1 MSESSARKADP
12 ALLFLRR
19 APDENCNDVEK
30 KPVPGANT
38 LKLEKWGSYQ
48 TRGRGG
54 RHMFGNKRFSDRP
67 ASIPLPR
74 RPLGRTGRDVTIFG
88 LGGEGVLRTH
98 GREHEA
104 VGVIQRALDQGVT
117 YCDTAPAYAGSM
129 DYYGAALGER
139 RANVFLASKTHE
151 RSRDGSL
158 RLLDDSLRRLR
169 TDHLD
174 LWQLHDLRTQDD
186 LDGIFAP
193 RGALEALLQAR
204 DDGRVRHLG
213 LTGHHD
219 PSILLEA
226 MRRFAFDTVLVSLN
240 AADVHRLSFIHTV
253 LPEAVRQGMG
263 VIGMKAC
270 AQGRLLGR
278 GALTMDEAMGYVLSL
293 PGVSTVIIGCS
304 TPQEVDENARI
315 ARTFTGFA
323 TERLRG
329 LESRTRSRAELFG
342 YFKKSAS

>member
-1 MSESSARKADP
+1 MLWSKKSPAATTMS
-12 ALLFLRR
+12 
-19 APDENCNDVEK
+19 
-30 KPVPGANT
+30 
-38 LKLEKWGSYQ
+38 
-48 TRGRGG
+48 
-54 RHMFGNKRFSDRP
+54 
-67 ASIPLPR
+67 PLPR
-74 RPLGRTGRDVTIFG
+74 RPLGRTGREVTIFG

-98 GREHEA
+98 GREAEA
-104 VGVIQRALDQGVT
+104 VRVIHRALDQGVT

-139 RANVFLASKTHE
+139 RAGIFLASKTHE

-186 LDGIFAP
+186 LDRIFG
-193 RGALEALLQAR
+193 RSGALEALLRAR
-204 DDGRVRHLG
+204 EEGRVRHLG

-240 AADVHRLSFIHTV
+240 AADVHRLSFIKTV
-253 LPEAVRQGMG
+253 LPEAARQGMG
-263 VIGMKAC
+263 VIGMKVC

-278 GALTMDEAMGYVLSL
+278 GAVTMDEAMGYVLSL
-293 PGVSTVIIGCS
+293 PGVSTVIVGCS

-315 ARTFTGFA
+315 ARAFTPFA
-323 TERLRG
+323 ESRLRA
-329 LESRTRSRAELFG
+329 LEARTQPRAELFG
-342 YFKKSAS
+342 YFKKSAL